1 MISKELLKLSVADL
15 VPYENNPRVIS
26 QDAVNACAESM
37 RQCTNLDPIEVDE
50 NNVILSGHT
59 RRLALMQLGIE
70 EVDVVRYTGLT
81 EAQKKKYRILANKT
95 SEMTVWDFSKL
106 EQELGEVD
114 LSAFDFDFGAKDD
127 SDAKENP
134 YTTNINIPQYQIQ
147 GDCPTFYEMY
157 DSTKEQELINEIRQ
171 SNITQDEKDFLV
183 SAAHRHCR
191 YNYTA
196 IAEYYAHASREMQ
209 ELMEKSALVII
220 DLDNAIA
227 NGYVKLSNALRD
239 LISDE

>member
-81 EAQKKKYRILANKT
+81 EAQKKKYRLLTNKT
-95 SEMTVWDFSKL
+95 AEKSLWDFGKL
-106 EQELGEVD
+106 DVELEDMDFEG
-114 LSAFDFDFGAKDD
+114 FDFGFTTSGDVDPSAMDD
-127 SDAKENP
+127 LFTDAPEKVKEP
-134 YTTNINIPQYQIQ
+134 KRVQ
-147 GDCPTFYEMY
+147 CP
-157 DSTKEQELINEIRQ
+157 
-171 SNITQDEKDFLV
+171 
-183 SAAHRHCR
+183 HCG
-191 YNYTA
+191 
-196 IAEYYAHASREMQ
+196 EWFDVE
-209 ELMEKSALVII
+209 
-220 DLDNAIA
+220 
-227 NGYVKLSNALRD
+227 
-239 LISDE
+239 